1 MKFLPHEFV
10 CACVS
15 ETLLDFELSVQYLL
29 FAIAMSEQRE
39 LECDI
44 GSEEATNQ
52 SMDQPSDSEAPF
64 STSGTAENSFSSQQE
79 NVPLMDVT
87 NQSTFSK
94 LKCCSRKLNEGT
106 FGRVLKWLKANL
118 LLILTIA
125 SVLVGAI
132 LGVAVR
138 EVDTPHQSQGYRL
151 MVELV
156 GFPGEIFIRMLK
168 MLILPLIV
176 FSLIAGLGSL
186 ETKVAG
192 SLGWKTLLY
201 YTSTTVTAVVLGL
214 ILVNS
219 IKPGGRAVIAECN
232 NSTLHSTGNN
242 LDVIHSVLDL
252 LR

>member
-1 MKFLPHEFV
+1 
-10 CACVS
+10 
-15 ETLLDFELSVQYLL
+15 
-29 FAIAMSEQRE
+29 MSEPRARE
-39 LECDI
+39 LVCSSE
-44 GSEEATNQ
+44 GEEAVNQ
-52 SMDQPSDSEAPF
+52 SMDLPSDPEALF
-64 STSGTAENSFSSQQE
+64 ASSVTAENSFGSQQE
-79 NVPLMDVT
+79 NVPLMDPL
-87 NQSTFSK
+87 NQSSSGKFR
-94 LKCCSRKLNEGT
+94 CCSGRLNEGT
-106 FGRVLKWLKANL
+106 FRKVLDWIKTNL

-132 LGVAVR
+132 LGISVR
-138 EVDTPHQSQGYRL
+138 EVNIPHQSQGYRL
-151 MVELV
+151 MVELL
-156 GFPGEIFIRMLK
+156 GFPGEIFLRMLK

-192 SLGWKTLLY
+192 SLGWKTVVY
-201 YTSTTVTAVVLGL
+201 YASTTVTAVILGL

-219 IKPGGRAVIAECN
+219 IKPGGRTVVAGCD